1 MWWLALRH
9 WCALSKV
16 PLARAAMT
24 LNLARDGGR
33 IIAKKKT
40 FKGNPVCLG
49 RVATL

>member
-1 MWWLALRH
+1 
-9 WCALSKV
+9 
-16 PLARAAMT
+16 MT
-24 LNLARDGGR
+24 LNLARSSCG